1 MIPTQDATTP
11 RMSAG
16 GATTAARARAWIAG
30 RFRKLCATLSNS
42 SRKATSTTPSRSA
55 RNCSTPAWTAPMST
69 TSFAVSTRRPIARPR
84 RPAGRSGPRAR
95 NIPRR
100 GGRGRPAS
108 PGGSGSR
115 NAAPPP
121 PPAASPPSALPDAAL
136 QPALMEPLGFTPGAE
151 ADLGDEII
159 APNFATGL
167 GGGNMS
173 GMGGM
178 GNAGAYYS
186 SAMPPVT
193 PGDQLAQLIHNLG
206 TTMSGMRSGRCALP
220 ETQRAQVAE
229 AEPH

>member
-1 MIPTQDATTP
+1 MERLMREP
-11 RMSAG
+11 R
-16 GATTAARARAWIAG
+16 GANPPAPARRGLTAA
-30 RFRKLCATLSNS
+30 
-42 SRKATSTTPSRSA
+42 PSR
-55 RNCSTPAWTAPMST
+55 
-69 TSFAVSTRRPIARPR
+69 PR
-84 RPAGRSGPRAR
+84 GG
-95 NIPRR
+95 NIPQR
-100 GGRGRPAS
+100 GGGGRAAR

-136 QPALMEPLGFTPGAE
+136 QPDLMEPLGFTPGAE

-206 TTMSGMRSGRCALP
+206 TTMSGMRSGLGALP
-220 ETQRAQVAE
+220 ESQRAQVAQAVRDSADYGAHGLLTAAIRE
-229 AEPH
+229 RLRATGWAPQHPRGPPQPREDD